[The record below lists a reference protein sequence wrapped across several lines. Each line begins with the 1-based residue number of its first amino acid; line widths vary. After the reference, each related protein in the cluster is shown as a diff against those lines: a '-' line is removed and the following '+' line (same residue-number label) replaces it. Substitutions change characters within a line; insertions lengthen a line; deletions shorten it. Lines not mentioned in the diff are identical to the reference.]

1 MNNCRTNVTSIEMAV
16 HKENENANLRGDHEN
31 RKGVYPSGFLFF
43 HWSFNVK
50 WAF

>member
-1 MNNCRTNVTSIEMAV
+1 MWLRLKWLYI
-16 HKENENANLRGDHEN
+16 KENENANLRGDHEN
-31 RKGVYPSGFLFF
+31 RKGVTPSGFLLF